1 MKVSE
6 KEFWEILRENAGL
19 YSRTARAIEK
29 QFNVSY
35 SRQAVKERAEKD
47 LGRLSD
53 IEDQN
58 FDVAVVDFAMPG
70 INGIETLKQIKEKRP
85 DIEVIMLTGQGTIQ
99 SGIEAMKHGAIDY
112 LEKPVDLNIL
122 MEKIRLAK
130 QQRMLVLEKKS
141 ADEVR
146 NILKSKSW

>member
-1 MKVSE
+1 MKSQLATKVMLVDDE
-6 KEFWEILRENAGL
+6 KDFIEILSQRLETRGL
-19 YSRTARAIEK
+19 KVI
-29 QFNVSY
+29 
-35 SRQAVKERAEKD
+35 AVTSGEEALAMTD
-47 LGRLSD
+47 
-53 IEDQN
+53 DQN
-58 FDVAVVDFAMPG
+58 FDVAVVDIAMPG

-112 LEKPVDLNIL
+112 LEKPVDLTIL

-130 QQRMLVLEKKS
+130 QQRILMLEKKS
-141 ADEVR
+141 ANEVR

>member
-1 MKVSE
+1 MDSKLATKVMLVDDESE
-6 KEFWEILRENAGL
+6 FIDILSQRLETRGL
-19 YSRTARAIEK
+19 KVITVTSGEEAL
-29 QFNVSY
+29 VM
-35 SRQAVKERAEKD
+35 
-47 LGRLSD
+47 

-58 FDVAVVDFAMPG
+58 IDVAVVDFAMPG
-70 INGIETLKQIKEKRP
+70 INGIETLKQIKEKRS

-130 QQRMLVLEKKS
+130 QQRMLALEEKS
-141 ADEVR
+141 ADEVK

>member
-1 MKVSE
+1 MENTMDSQLATKVMLVDDD
-6 KEFWEILRENAGL
+6 KEFIELMSQRLETRGL
-19 YSRTARAIEK
+19 KVI
-29 QFNVSY
+29 
-35 SRQAVKERAEKD
+35 AVISGEEAVAMT
-47 LGRLSD
+47 
-53 IEDQN
+53 EDRN

-70 INGIETLKQIKEKRP
+70 IDGIETLKQIKEKRP

-112 LEKPVDLNIL
+112 LEKPVDLNVL

-130 QQRMLVLEKKS
+130 QQRMAALEKKS
-141 ADEVR
+141 ADEVK